1 MNNITDVYQKVRDE
15 LTQLGVEGDDKS
27 RRTMWIVPRVIGVA
41 RSDKAIDLFLVG
53 PQLQTK
59 SNLIRRHLDY
69 AMWEIYERKHLEVM
83 EVRDR
88 LLYAIKKLY
97 PDRTSEFATKLA
109 QVKEPMISEQY
120 SVVSFN
126 DHPDTTFEDIM
137 KVIEEAKV

>member
-1 MNNITDVYQKVRDE
+1 MGTVEVHGLLWYFFFKNNGWVKGKNITH
-15 LTQLGVEGDDKS
+15 
-27 RRTMWIVPRVIGVA
+27 VIGGG
-41 RSDKAIDLFLVG
+41 KAY
-53 PQLQTK
+53 
-59 SNLIRRHLDY
+59 SLDY

-97 PDRTSEFATKLA
+97 PDRTSGFATKLA